1 MPLEFQHASFFSL
14 VLGALG
20 GSIFMS
26 LVLALPLKLAAESI
40 FKYPVRFVDALKA
53 LFTAYFAL
61 VVLIF
66 ALVKLGAVDVAR
78 SGSIA
83 LQIIG
88 LAVGLVILAFSIAAF
103 IRDPTG
109 KRPDFAQSGVV
120 AAIMQV
126 ISLLIALVFTML
138 DLPMNGRP

>member
-1 MPLEFQHASFFSL
+1 MPNEFQHASFLELGLGVLLGSL
-14 VLGALG
+14 IVSVL
-20 GSIFMS
+20 
-26 LVLALPLKLAAESI
+26 LALPLKLTAESI
-40 FKYPVRFVDALKA
+40 FKYPVRIVDSVKA
-53 LFTAYFAL
+53 LFAAYFTL
-61 VVLIF
+61 TTLII

-88 LAVGLVILAFSIAAF
+88 LAVGLVILAFAIAAF
-103 IRDPTG
+103 IRAPDG

-126 ISLLIALVFTML
+126 MSLLIAVVLTTL

>member
-1 MPLEFQHASFFSL
+1 MPIQFQHASL
-14 VLGALG
+14 PELALG
-20 GSIFMS
+20 VLLGSLIVS
-26 LVLALPLKLAAESI
+26 VLLALPLKLTAESI
-40 FKYPVRFVDALKA
+40 FKYPVRMLSALKA
-53 LFTAYFAL
+53 LFVAYFTLTAL
-61 VVLIF
+61 IIG
-66 ALVKLGAVDVAR
+66 LVKLGAVDVAR

-103 IRDPTG
+103 IRDPAG

-126 ISLLIALVFTML
+126 ISLLIALVLTTL

>member
-1 MPLEFQHASFFSL
+1 MPIEFQHAS
-14 VLGALG
+14 LGELALG
-20 GSIFMS
+20 VLLGSLIVS
-26 LVLALPLKLAAESI
+26 LLLAFPLKLAGESI
-40 FKYPVRFVDALKA
+40 FKYPVRLRDALKA
-53 LFTAYFAL
+53 LFAAYFTLTAL
-61 VVLIF
+61 IIG
-66 ALVKLGAVDVAR
+66 LVKLGAVDVAH

-88 LAVGLVILAFSIAAF
+88 LAVGLVILAFTIAAF
-103 IRDPTG
+103 IRDPSG

-126 ISLLIALVFTML
+126 MSLLIAVVLTTL